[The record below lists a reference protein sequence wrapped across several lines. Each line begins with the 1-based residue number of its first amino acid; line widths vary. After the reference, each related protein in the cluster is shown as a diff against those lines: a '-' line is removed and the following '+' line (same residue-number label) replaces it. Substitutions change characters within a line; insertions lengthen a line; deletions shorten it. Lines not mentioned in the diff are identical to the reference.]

1 MAKKKKKKHCWQTK
15 VCSFMSSLLFIVLL
29 RENKV
34 LVLLWQ
40 AYYLSRSGS
49 LLVNMDY
56 WILADLL
63 FLLLWLSGWWG
74 DGSFDLKRCCWQW
87 LCRLVSW
94 SCWY

>member
-49 LLVNMDY
+49 LLVNM
-56 WILADLL
+56 

>member
-1 MAKKKKKKHCWQTK
+1 MANKKKKHCRQTK

-29 RENKV
+29 REKKV

-56 WILADLL
+56 WSLADLL
-63 FLLLWLSGWWG
+63 LLLLWLSGW
-74 DGSFDLKRCCWQW
+74 
-87 LCRLVSW
+87 
-94 SCWY
+94 

>member
-1 MAKKKKKKHCWQTK
+1 MANKKKKHSWQTK

-56 WILADLL
+56 WSLADLL
-63 FLLLWLSGWWG
+63 LLLLWLSGW
-74 DGSFDLKRCCWQW
+74 
-87 LCRLVSW
+87 
-94 SCWY
+94 

>member
-1 MAKKKKKKHCWQTK
+1 
-15 VCSFMSSLLFIVLL
+15 MSSLLFIVLL
-29 RENKV
+29 RVNKV

-40 AYYLSRSGS
+40 AYYLARSGS

-56 WILADLL
+56 WSLADLL

-74 DGSFDLKRCCWQW
+74 YGLFDLKRCCWQW